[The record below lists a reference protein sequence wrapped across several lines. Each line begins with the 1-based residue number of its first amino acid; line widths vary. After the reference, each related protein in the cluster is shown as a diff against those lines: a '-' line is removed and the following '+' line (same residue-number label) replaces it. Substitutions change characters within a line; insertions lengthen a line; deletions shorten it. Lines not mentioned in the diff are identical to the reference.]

1 MTYLFIKH
9 WRSQRLEKFT
19 LLTELLGLP
28 SGSGVKKK
36 KKICLPCWTHGQ
48 ETNVWFQAGR
58 SPGGGNGNPLQYPCL
73 ENPNPWGCER
83 VGHDWVIKQLNYSH
97 PVVWWQILCYHLCFE
112 FDILHPENMPNLSL
126 KRHCFRIIPCCW
138 VFKFLPFTCS
148 RNTLSCKQGEVTGSK
163 HNVQCRRPRFNPWV
177 GKIPCLRK
185 ALESLCSPFLVF
197 LNYRQSL
204 GSGDVTSYCS
214 NLYSFKWMPSVK

>member
-177 GKIPCLRK
+177 GKIPCLG
-185 ALESLCSPFLVF
+185 ESPGV
-197 LNYRQSL
+197 SL
-204 GSGDVTSYCS
+204 LTFSCLPKLQTELGVWGCHFI
-214 NLYSFKWMPSVK
+214 LLKFI